1 MGIVYDFAIPD
12 TINLVPSMSGY
23 FENGA
28 WIEHKV
34 PEEIAVDVKVRVDDS
49 ELDKLTSD
57 LAKMADYYRLM
68 SIEQKVH
75 RAGFKQRLWYLITGK
90 L

>member
-1 MGIVYDFAIPD
+1 
-12 TINLVPSMSGY
+12 MSGY

-34 PEEIAVDVKVRVDDS
+34 PEEIVVDVKVRVDDS

>member
-1 MGIVYDFAIPD
+1 MGVVYDFAIPD

-23 FENGA
+23 FEKGA

-34 PEEIAVDVKVRVDDS
+34 PEEIEIDVKVRVDDS

-57 LAKMADYYRLM
+57 LAKVADYYRLM
-68 SIEQKVH
+68 SIEQNVQ
-75 RAGFKQRLWYLITGK
+75 RAGFGQRLWYLITGK